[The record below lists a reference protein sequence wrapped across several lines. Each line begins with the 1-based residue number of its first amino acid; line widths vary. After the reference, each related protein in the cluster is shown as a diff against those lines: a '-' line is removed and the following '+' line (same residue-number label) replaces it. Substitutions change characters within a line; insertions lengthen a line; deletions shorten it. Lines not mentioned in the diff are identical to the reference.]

1 MRIGRFGELGGGYVA
16 KPLKKCLTIT
26 GHPLFKSEFL
36 GVLYSRVSFI
46 LSRKFSNFSVQF
58 YLTRTVPM
66 PVLQA
71 TFPENNRFWSCLP
84 DLLHILK
91 FTGM

>member
-36 GVLYSRVSFI
+36 GVLYSLYSYFCVFFSLIVTPKMVDRIASH
-46 LSRKFSNFSVQF
+46 LSVRC
-58 YLTRTVPM
+58 Y
-66 PVLQA
+66 
-71 TFPENNRFWSCLP
+71 
-84 DLLHILK
+84 
-91 FTGM
+91 